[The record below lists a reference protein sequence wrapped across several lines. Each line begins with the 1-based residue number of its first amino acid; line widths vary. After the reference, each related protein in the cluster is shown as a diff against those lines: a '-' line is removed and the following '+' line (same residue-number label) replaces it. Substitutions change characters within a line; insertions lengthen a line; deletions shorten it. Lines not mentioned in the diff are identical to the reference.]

1 VTGAKSLTWD
11 KADRVVRLAGRWDMA
26 TVTANAR
33 LFDRVKPPKDAAVT
47 IDLSEIEA
55 MDSAGAWVIER
66 GRRAFAERGAAVT
79 LTGVSERF
87 AGLIEMAGKT
97 DLQGARTERARPF
110 IRLLNRT
117 GERTV
122 RIGGEFV
129 LLTSFLGQL
138 VVTLIVTLVRPARL
152 RFASISHHIEAT
164 GINAVPIVSLMAFLI
179 GVVIAY
185 QGATQLREFGAEIFV
200 VELTAISIFRELG
213 VLITSIVV
221 AGRSGSAF
229 TAQIGTMVVNQE
241 VDAMRTLGLDPMVVL
256 VVPRVIALVITL
268 PLLTF
273 VANLVGVLGG
283 AMIAWVSL
291 DISFGS
297 FLIRLQSEIE
307 IRTFFIGMV
316 KAPIFA
322 VIIAMVG
329 CFQGM
334 RVTGSAESVGRR
346 TTQAVVQGI
355 MLVIV
360 LDAGFSVVFAE
371 LGI

>member
-1 VTGAKSLTWD
+1 MNGQTALTWD
-11 KADRVVRLAGRWDMA
+11 DTAGVVRLAGRWDIA

-33 LFDRVKPPKDAAVT
+33 LFDRVKPRKGAEIT
-47 IDLSEIEA
+47 IDLSGIEA

-66 GRRAFAERGAAVT
+66 GRRGFAERGASVT
-79 LTGVSERF
+79 LAGVRERF
-87 AGLIEMAGKT
+87 SGLIEMAGRTNLEVAKT
-97 DLQGARTERARPF
+97 PRARPLV
-110 IRLLNRT
+110 RLLNRT
-117 GERTV
+117 GERTI
-122 RIGGEFV
+122 RIGEEFV

-138 VVTLIVTLVRPARL
+138 VVTLIVTLLRPARL

-164 GINAVPIVSLMAFLI
+164 GINAVPIVGLMAFLI

-185 QGATQLREFGAEIFV
+185 QGATQLREFGAQIFV

-229 TAQIGTMVVNQE
+229 TAQIGTMKVNQE

-283 AMIAWVSL
+283 AVIAWAAL

-297 FLIRLQSEIE
+297 FLIRLQSEVE

-329 CFQGM
+329 CFQGL